1 MDNLKQKQGFEF
13 CLEGRFLGFASDEVG
28 KLKYLRLVVEMRE
41 WQIKLP
47 KESRAFLM
55 RVLQPNDPILVVG
68 KKKLDKHTGQFKLKA
83 DRVNKLSLESEQEI
97 PPYQM
102 LHQER
107 KAKIMVCQKSGCLKR
122 GGKKLLS
129 SLEATLC
136 DRRLQNR
143 VSIERTGCLKRCS
156 QAPNMVLM
164 PGKTRLS
171 GMHPDAIATLIEN
184 L

>member
-1 MDNLKQKQGFEF
+1 MDNFKHKQRLGF

-28 KLKYLRLVVEMRE
+28 KLKYLRLGVEMRE
-41 WQIKLP
+41 LQIKLP

-55 RVLQPNDPILVVG
+55 RVLKPNDPILVAG
-68 KKKLDKHTGQFKLKA
+68 TKKLDKHTGQFKLKA
-83 DRVNKLSLESEQEI
+83 DRVNKLSLESEQES
-97 PPYQM
+97 PPYQI
-102 LHQER
+102 LPQKR

-122 GGKKLLS
+122 GGKNLLS

-136 DRRLQNR
+136 DRGLQDR
-143 VSIERTGCLKRCS
+143 VSIEPTGCLKCCS
-156 QAPNMVLM
+156 QAPNMVLI

-171 GMHPDAIATLIEN
+171 GMHPEAIATLIEN